1 MPGNSNCLMSYNYAM
16 AMELCGLCQL
26 RLRGWDKSKLD
37 PTGAPNKK
45 P

>member
-1 MPGNSNCLMSYNYAM
+1 MSYNYNT
-16 AMELCGLCQL
+16 AMELCGFCRL

-37 PTGAPNKK
+37 PDGTRNKK